1 MPQTITKIVFRRGLR
16 TTGKSV
22 ILNEG
27 EPGWYTDTRRLY
39 VGDGIASGGYVIGNK
54 NYGFKNFNTLNFQT
68 LSGAELGD
76 IVYDDVSN
84 QLFFLS
90 GNSGS
95 LQQSWGAV
103 DFIVKVDNS
112 TVEFNT
118 SSALQIKNYGV
129 QPIHINSSVV
139 GNGLVGGAG
148 TSIKVNTDN
157 NTIEIDSNALRLKPG
172 SVPVSYLGSISPFSI
187 LGNVN
192 SFSAPIQNINMSNGK
207 VLGMFSNTMG
217 PIDFSTIVQYGGG
230 IGTLNVSNGITGSIS
245 LGTPSVINI
254 SYNSGLIDV
263 TDDDVIKLKRK
274 VTISNV
280 GVAPLALDVAGNIGA
295 TGFVRAGGDVI
306 AFYSS
311 DKNLKTNIKKLENN
325 LSKIDSIEGVEFD
338 WQEGHY
344 LDGHD
349 VGLIAQDV
357 QNILPEAV
365 TRREDGYL
373 GVNYIKI
380 IPLLVNCIK
389 ELKEEINIL
398 KNEQK

>member
-1 MPQTITKIVFRRGLR
+1 
-16 TTGKSV
+16 
-22 ILNEG
+22 
-27 EPGWYTDTRRLY
+27 
-39 VGDGIASGGYVIGNK
+39 
-54 NYGFKNFNTLNFQT
+54 
-68 LSGAELGD
+68 
-76 IVYDDVSN
+76 
-84 QLFFLS
+84 
-90 GNSGS
+90 
-95 LQQSWGAV
+95 
-103 DFIVKVDNS
+103 
-112 TVEFNT
+112 
-118 SSALQIKNYGV
+118 
-129 QPIHINSSVV
+129 
-139 GNGLVGGAG
+139 
-148 TSIKVNTDN
+148 
-157 NTIEIDSNALRLKPG
+157 
-172 SVPVSYLGSISPFSI
+172 
-187 LGNVN
+187 
-192 SFSAPIQNINMSNGK
+192 
-207 VLGMFSNTMG
+207 MG